1 MASLHGRAL
10 ARPLHAKTTA
20 PRRRTRVVLT
30 RAAVDPERD
39 VILVSGCRERIAQCC
54 VDQLSKNERSA
65 GTAVKVTLPHD
76 AYVGVKNPLNAMAKD
91 LVYPDK
97 PMIDCLGALDAVEC
111 VDESTDEFKGCL
123 KDCTGVI
130 LASEYAPT
138 LLQTAED
145 LCDRIKA
152 GAMPKLRRVIVLSH
166 IGVER
171 RDVDPWKLMNRK
183 TMVGTGVIGGT
194 PGRAAP
200 RWTVGST
207 PRHSSR
213 RRSSPAAAQ
222 TNPRGPT
229 PSSASETSGETDR
242 RPSPTGTPC

>member
-1 MASLHGRAL
+1 MSALASLHGRAL

-20 PRRRTRVVLT
+20 PRRRTRALGLT

-183 TMVGTGVIGGT
+183 PMGGTGVIGGPPR
-194 PGRAAP
+194 PGGAP
-200 RWTVGST
+200 LDRWLDAETLVKATLESCGGADNNNGQAV
-207 PRHSSR
+207 H
-213 RRSSPAAAQ
+213 
-222 TNPRGPT
+222 GVFLLPT
-229 PSSASETSGETDR
+229 
-242 RPSPTGTPC
+242 C